1 MHIQN
6 LFTYSV
12 VLHFLYLTCFTSFDQ
27 MADPVAMM
35 IDAQG
40 NYVPQYVHWE
50 GFPLI
55 LWEVLSAAGYAHP
68 PQYVAHEFHQDGVTR
83 CRANFTLAA
92 HPVHLEWPVLASE
105 VLGHRLEDTWELA
118 AL

>member
-1 MHIQN
+1 
-6 LFTYSV
+6 
-12 VLHFLYLTCFTSFDQ
+12 
-27 MADPVAMM
+27 MADPVSMV

-40 NYVPQYVHWE
+40 NYVSECLHWE

-68 PQYVAHEFHQDGVTR
+68 PQYVGHEFDKDGVTR
-83 CRANFTLAA
+83 CRLNFTLVA
-92 HPVHLEWPVLASE
+92 HPVHPEWPVLIFD

-118 AL
+118 VCLDFQCSVSLHRTPC